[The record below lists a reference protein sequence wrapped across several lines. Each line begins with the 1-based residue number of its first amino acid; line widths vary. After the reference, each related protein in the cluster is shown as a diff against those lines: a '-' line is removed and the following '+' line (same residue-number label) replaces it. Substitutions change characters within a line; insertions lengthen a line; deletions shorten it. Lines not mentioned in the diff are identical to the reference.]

1 MFTFY
6 KEKTFCKAVNDIML
20 PNKSLLVVAKSK
32 VLKFCLFSQHH
43 HRKPVGLFGLE
54 LPNATETDGFH
65 LRLLD
70 AVVDELLGD
79 VAGTGNAQCAVT
91 LGGSSGFVGSTCDV
105 DGQMM
110 LLGILGNLC

>member
-32 VLKFCLFSQHH
+32 VLKFCLFPQHH
-43 HRKPVGLFGLE
+43 HRKPVGLFGLK
-54 LPNATETDGFH
+54 LPDATETYGLH

-70 AVVDELLGD
+70 AIVDELLGN
-79 VAGTGNAQCAVT
+79 VTGTGNAQNAVT
-91 LGGSSGFVGSTCDV
+91 
-105 DGQMM
+105 
-110 LLGILGNLC
+110 